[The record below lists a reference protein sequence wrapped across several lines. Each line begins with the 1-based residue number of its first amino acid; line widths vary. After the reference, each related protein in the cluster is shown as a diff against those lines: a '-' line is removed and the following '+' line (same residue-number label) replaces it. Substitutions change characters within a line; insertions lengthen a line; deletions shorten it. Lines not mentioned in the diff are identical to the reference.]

1 MKQFES
7 FLAPQ
12 LEKYLLYR
20 QRHGFDVKTPLS
32 NLRTFDRYL
41 REIKTVNEMLPSSF
55 FLEMQANIKAEGR
68 SVNGVISSVRV
79 FFNYLVR
86 QGYYKENPLQDV
98 PRVKQNTIIPFI
110 FTPDETDQLLT
121 AICGGIRHTK
131 QFYLKDLGIYLV
143 ILLLAR
149 CGLRISEP
157 LRLQMHHYRSI
168 EKTIYIQKT
177 KFKKDRLIPVPL
189 DVVRE
194 IKNYLSV
201 RGALLPTGNQN
212 PHLFVSNDQKGI
224 NEQRIRT
231 VFHWAV
237 RDNGLDR
244 QRRIVGNMNLSSP
257 TPHSLRH
264 SFAINT
270 LKRIKEQGKSAQN
283 ALPVLSVY
291 MGHTKYTYTVTY
303 LKFLDADQRQDLA
316 DFVTSYYEQA

>member
-1 MKQFES
+1 MKRFES
-7 FLAPQ
+7 FLASQ
-12 LEKYLLYR
+12 LEEYLLYR
-20 QRHGFDVKTPLS
+20 RRHGFDVKSPLS
-32 NLRTFDRYL
+32 HLRIFDRYL
-41 REIKTVNEMLPSSF
+41 RKIKIGNGMLPASF
-55 FLEMQANIKAEGR
+55 FLEMQANIKAEAR
-68 SVNGVISSVRV
+68 SVNGIISSVRV
-79 FFNYLVR
+79 FFKYLVR

-98 PRVKQNTIIPFI
+98 PRVQENAIIPFV
-110 FTPDETDQLLT
+110 FTPDETEQLLT
-121 AICGGIRHTK
+121 AVCGRIRHTK
-131 QFYLKDLGIYLV
+131 QFYLKDLGISLV

-189 DVVRE
+189 DVAGE
-194 IKNYLSV
+194 IENYLSV
-201 RGALLPTGNQN
+201 RGALLPIGNQN

-231 VFHWAV
+231 VFSRAV
-237 RDNGLDR
+237 RDIGLDC

-264 SFAINT
+264 SYAINT

-303 LKFLDADQRQDLA
+303 LKFLDADQRQDLVN
-316 DFVTSYYEQA
+316 FVTSYYEQI